1 MQKVNFKNLTTTEL
15 NEFISKAAEELTK
28 RANKSPR
35 VITARKKVIEDA
47 KSDLE
52 NLKDSTMCDG
62 YEVGSYATVPEYHIN
77 RKKRVVTVLLKGY
90 RSGRI
95 YAKGI
100 AKCDPRDTFNE
111 HIGKAIALY
120 RALSKKVPTKYLTVE
135 NPVEP
140 EIGDIILTSY
150 PEFENER
157 IRVVKSMSEAMADD
171 ATMLRSPVVKN
182 FTFIVDDS
190 KSA

>member
-1 MQKVNFKNLTTTEL
+1 
-15 NEFISKAAEELTK
+15 
-28 RANKSPR
+28 
-35 VITARKKVIEDA
+35 
-47 KSDLE
+47 
-52 NLKDSTMCDG
+52 
-62 YEVGSYATVPEYHIN
+62 
-77 RKKRVVTVLLKGY
+77 
-90 RSGRI
+90 
-95 YAKGI
+95 
-100 AKCDPRDTFNE
+100 
-111 HIGKAIALY
+111 

-171 ATMLRSPVVKN
+171 AAMLRSPVVKN